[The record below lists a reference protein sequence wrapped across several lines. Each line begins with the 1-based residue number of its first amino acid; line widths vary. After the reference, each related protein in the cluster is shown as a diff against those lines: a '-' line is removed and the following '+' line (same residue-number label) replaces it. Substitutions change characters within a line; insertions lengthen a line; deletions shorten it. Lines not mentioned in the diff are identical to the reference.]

1 MPLSRHRCVEV
12 AAHYKMRIN
21 KFVQT
26 SRADDIRPYAIMLI
40 YNIKTWLCQPAR
52 HTEFKLIYNTKNE
65 LHTAVHFCV
74 IQIFTIYPSLRGECA
89 VGSAAR

>member
-12 AAHYKMRIN
+12 AAPYKMRIN

-40 YNIKTWLCQPAR
+40 YNK
-52 HTEFKLIYNTKNE
+52 KE
-65 LHTAVHFCV
+65 LHMAVPFCI
-74 IQIFTIYPSLRGECA
+74 IQIFTIYPSLRGGRI
-89 VGSAAR
+89 VGWAAG